1 MTDNSCKGCNSS
13 DPFIEAERQV
23 RIEERKI
30 EEDKKR
36 EELQQNFIKK
46 QKREYKEWEEK
57 ESKKATEM
65 RYNLVSNG
73 KVLKENLTS
82 EEQNHTITQWGIDTF
97 NKKGSITAEDIMNL
111 VFEPI
116 IKEEPKN

>member
-23 RIEERKI
+23 KIEERKI

-46 QKREYKEWEEK
+46 QEREYKEWEEK

>member
-23 RIEERKI
+23 RIEE
-30 EEDKKR
+30 DKKR

-46 QKREYKEWEEK
+46 QEREYKEWEEK
-57 ESKKATEM
+57 ESKKTAEM

-82 EEQNHTITQWGIDTF
+82 EEHNHTITQWGIDTF
-97 NKKGSITAEDIMNL
+97 SKKGSITAEDIMNL

>member
-23 RIEERKI
+23 KIEERKI

-116 IKEEPKN
+116 INEEPKN